1 MGLASLAG
9 FTEGLGS
16 RIKEDREKMYAEIK
30 DAASFYRQA
39 GMKRLEERRGKKDKL
54 TERFNTVKTLVGDS
68 EYASNIADSAIR
80 LSDSAFDD
88 FMSTLKTNIDSIGQ
102 MEEFTQYTETQE
114 PSEFMDD
121 AGGTVPM
128 VTSSTGKRTVDMD
141 SVIGRYVSKD
151 AKPTDV
157 TVDNAVNSVLGT
169 FKNTGIADNNP
180 AATRLGDSFRG
191 FFGTLTAEQKA
202 RKAYQKAGSLL
213 GKSGDELEA
222 LLSSDGMKYTPT
234 STEGIALGIADP
246 VRVRAQELSALQLSK
261 AQYDNEEIPYTD
273 LEGNEIKIRR
283 FALAGRIASDKAL
296 NERNGVPLPPSDFS
310 RVIKSL
316 TSVQASVIPKLME
329 YSPQADLY
337 VYRTG
342 AEIGALGKLTE
353 EVFSIVRQNASR
365 EKVTT
370 TGKSS
375 AIANYGS
382 KNFVAEKVKAIGEK
396 RLNEIYDKYGGADN
410 EIVRTFKEKLFGSPT
425 SGNDDESGESG
436 EGGEGGEGGGAKP
449 PAKVVKTPAQIVA
462 EAAAA
467 EEAAAEARVTR
478 ITQANAALT
487 GIYNTSDIPEGKT
500 YDDLT
505 PVQAIKVNQRV
516 INSSATKEFIE
527 NTFNLEPKQRRKV
540 LTAYYNL
547 NQKTFTRV
555 PLTGELLQKLVDE
568 VVPQAAPQAASQTAP
583 QAAAVLQAAAQR
595 PEQPAADIDAKQ
607 IFNTVNGKPREYIV
621 RMIGKSP
628 LYPMKEF
635 PLANNAR
642 KNLIDKIVKELGDA
656 DPSPATIDAATK
668 TVLTR

>member
-1 MGLASLAG
+1 MGLAQLAG

-121 AGGTVPM
+121 AGDTVPIPM

-180 AATRLGDSFRG
+180 SATRLGDSFRG

-222 LLSSDGMKYTPT
+222 LLSSDGMEYKPT

-246 VRVRAQELSALQLSK
+246 VRARAQRVDVA
-261 AQYDNEEIPYTD
+261 NEELLAYNAELVTFNSFDGTEKTVRRDD
-273 LEGNEIKIRR
+273 LQN
-283 FALAGRIASDKAL
+283 ALSLDKQESLNKGTKLDPTNITRVTKNLTRVMEDIVPNAFTVGKTPDGTNIVVFKNAAELDGIGKLAKRVSAAVAIFASDQYVKAG
-296 NERNGVPLPPSDFS
+296 E
-310 RVIKSL
+310 
-316 TSVQASVIPKLME
+316 E
-329 YSPQADLY
+329 
-337 VYRTG
+337 
-342 AEIGALGKLTE
+342 GKYIT
-353 EVFSIVRQNASR
+353 
-365 EKVTT
+365 
-370 TGKSS
+370 
-375 AIANYGS
+375 NYGS
-382 KNFVAEKVKAIGEK
+382 LDWVRSHIATNPALQRELNIIYADTKAGDFTAADVTAFKKKLIGNVPASVTNSVGTAPPVDDTGDEAAAAE
-396 RLNEIYDKYGGADN
+396 
-410 EIVRTFKEKLFGSPT
+410 
-425 SGNDDESGESG
+425 
-436 EGGEGGEGGGAKP
+436 
-449 PAKVVKTPAQIVA
+449 A

-467 EEAAAEARVTR
+467 AADAAADAAAEARATR
-478 ITQANAALT
+478 ITQANKTIDEVYTEQANMASPSSLFQQNNALA
-487 GIYNTSDIPEGKT
+487 SDLKI
-500 YDDLT
+500 
-505 PVQAIKVNQRV
+505 IKMIR
-516 INSSATKEFIE
+516 E
-527 NTFNLEPKQRRKV
+527 TFGVERSVAREALSKYYKLNNDADRKRE
-540 LTAYYNL
+540 T
-547 NQKTFTRV
+547 V
-555 PLTGELLQKLVDE
+555 PRLTGELLQSLIGSETPQAVAAA
-568 VVPQAAPQAASQTAP
+568 VPQAAAPQAAAEQQVAIDSQ
-583 QAAAVLQAAAQR
+583 
-595 PEQPAADIDAKQ
+595 Q
-607 IFNTVNGKPREYIV
+607 IFNKVNGRPREYIV
-621 RMIGKSP
+621 RMIGNSP
-628 LYPMKEF
+628 LYPLASF

-642 KNLIDKIVKELGDA
+642 KNLIDKIVKELGDKGS
-656 DPSPATIDAATK
+656 SPATIDAATK
-668 TVLTR
+668 TVLNR

>member
-1 MGLASLAG
+1 MGLAALAG
-9 FTEGLGS
+9 FTEGLGA
-16 RIKEDREKMYAEIK
+16 RIKEDRERMYDEIK

-68 EYASNIADSAIR
+68 EYASNIADAAIR

-88 FMSTLKTNIDSIGQ
+88 FMATLKTNIDSIGQ

-121 AGGTVPM
+121 AGDTVPM

-222 LLSSDGMKYTPT
+222 LLSSDGMEYKPT

-246 VRVRAQELSALQLSK
+246 VRARAQELSALQLSE
-261 AQYDNEEIPYTD
+261 AQYNNELIPYID
-273 LEGNEIKIRR
+273 LEGKEIKIRR
-283 FALAGRIASDKAL
+283 FALPDRIASDKAL
-296 NERNGVPLPPSDFS
+296 NERNGVPLPPADFNK
-310 RVIKSL
+310 VLKSL
-316 TSVQASVIPKLME
+316 TTVQANVIPELME

-337 VYRTG
+337 VYRTD

-365 EKVTT
+365 ENVTT
-370 TGKSS
+370 TAKSS
-375 AIANYGS
+375 VIANYRS
-382 KNFVAEKVKAIGEK
+382 RNFVAEKVKAMGEEK
-396 RLNEIYDKYGGADN
+396 LNEIYDKYGGPN
-410 EIVRTFKEKLFGSPT
+410 SETVKTFKEKLFGLPT
-425 SGNDDESGESG
+425 SDENGKG
-436 EGGEGGEGGGAKP
+436 DEGGKGPEGTEGAEDAAVITKP
-449 PAKVVKTPAQIVA
+449 SDD
-462 EAAAA
+462 AA
-467 EEAAAEARVTR
+467 EIAAVEAAAEARATR

-487 GIYNTSDIPEGKT
+487 GIYNTSDMPEGKT
-500 YDDLT
+500 YDTLT
-505 PVQAIKVNQRV
+505 PSEAIKVNRRV
-516 INSSATKEFIE
+516 INSSETKEFIE
-527 NTFNLEPKQRRKV
+527 NTFNLEPKQREKV

-547 NQKTFTRV
+547 NQKPSTRV

-568 VVPQAAPQAASQTAP
+568 VIP
-583 QAAAVLQAAAQR
+583 QAAAAVPPPAAQE
-595 PEQPAADIDAKQ
+595 EQQVATNPQEIFSSSGGDIRK
-607 IFNTVNGKPREYIV
+607 YIIG
-621 RMIGKSP
+621 MLGKSS
-628 LYPMKEF
+628 LYTMENFPMKS
-635 PLANNAR
+635 R
-642 KNLIDKIVKELGDA
+642 KNLIDEIVKELGDK

-668 TVLTR
+668 TVLNR